1 MPAGDNLKSVPRR
14 LAFLALALISALPA
28 QFSGLSSTADG
39 SSVYFAT
46 TLRLKGAPPL
56 LNGKIYAATQDGVTL
71 FRSQER
77 SAPPASPP
85 CTAGGFSD
93 YVSAETAAGGV
104 VALYYYGNSSGGCSY
119 PVNALATEIV
129 TPAGERI
136 LPGLAR
142 LSPNGRYAFLYLA
155 ATARP
160 GSSFTLSFVDLQ
172 TGAQTPVNA
181 TNIAPPSFFE
191 YVPSSGGRIVANDG
205 TALLAISTEDNA
217 SSRGYI
223 LKPGAVPQPFP
234 VSGGLPLLIDAAA
247 SKVVYQQQGAVYLL
261 DISTSASTLL
271 VPAGPSPSGLRMSD
285 DARRL
290 IYIANAQVH
299 VLDIPTL
306 TDRALTNDPAKITE
320 AALSADGKAVFAATG
335 IGRLLKINA
344 DDGTQTE
351 LIGHTPYLAPYNTSV
366 TAGLTKVLNGSGLSD
381 AVYNGTVPLKQYL
394 GNVTMWIGEVK
405 VPMIQLTPN
414 SVTFLPPWN
423 IAPNG
428 ATIRMLAE
436 APGDHTPFYFP
447 EAEGTVTAG
456 LPQAGAIARQ
466 DWSQTYVGPINTGEI
481 IHVFAIGFGPVSP
494 EVPPGAAA
502 PAAEPYARLTQPL
515 TCSNADILYAGLA
528 PFAVERVYQLDI
540 RIGPNAGYQ
549 KFTCTLGGGA
559 PFIFLTL
566 NIVAP

>member
-1 MPAGDNLKSVPRR
+1 MTAGANLKSVPSR
-14 LAFLALALISALPA
+14 LAFLVFVLISAIPA

-77 SAPPASPP
+77 SAPPANSAP
-85 CTAGGFSD
+85 CAVGGFSD
-93 YVSAETAAGGV
+93 YVSAETAASGI
-104 VALYYYGNSSGGCSY
+104 VALSYGANALGGCSF
-119 PVNALATEIV
+119 PANTSATQIV
-129 TPAGERI
+129 AASGDTNV
-136 LPGLAR
+136 PGIAR
-142 LSPNGRYAFLYLA
+142 LSPNGRYALIYLA
-155 ATARP
+155 ATGRLT
-160 GSSFTLSFVDLQ
+160 STFTLAYLDLQ
-172 TGAQTPVNA
+172 TGAQAPV
-181 TNIAPPSFFE
+181 TIAPPAFPE
-191 YVPSSGGRIVANDG
+191 YVSFPASGGRIVANDG
-205 TALLAISTEDNA
+205 TALLAITDGDNNN
-217 SSRGYI
+217 SGYL
-223 LKPGAVPQPFP
+223 LKPGAAPQPFP
-234 VSGGLPLLIDAAA
+234 VSGGLPMIIDAAA
-247 SKVVYQQQGAVYLL
+247 SKVVYQRQGAVYLL
-261 DISTSASTLL
+261 DLATLASTLL
-271 VPAGPSPSGLRMSD
+271 VPAGQPAFGFRLSD

-290 IYIANAQVH
+290 IYIGNAQVH
-299 VLDIPTL
+299 VLDVPTL
-306 TDRALTNDPAKITE
+306 TDRTLTADAAKITE
-320 AALSADGKAVFAATG
+320 AALSSDGKFVFAVTG
-335 IGRLLKINA
+335 VGRLLKISA
-344 DDGTQTE
+344 GDGTQTE
-351 LIGHTPYLAPYNTSV
+351 LIGHTPYLAPYNPSV
-366 TAGLTKVLNGSGLSD
+366 TAGLTTILKGSGLSD

-405 VPMIQLTPN
+405 VPMIQLTPT
-414 SVTFLPPWN
+414 SVTFLPPWD

-428 ATIRMLAE
+428 AAIRMLAE

-447 EAEGTVTAG
+447 EAEGTVTAV
-456 LPQAGAIARQ
+456 PQAGAIARQ

-515 TCSNADILYAGLA
+515 TCSNSDILYAGLA

-549 KFTCTLGGGA
+549 KFTCTLGSGA